1 MIDYST
7 SYLVVGTAYVNSPS
21 YIYISYSY
29 QFMADKQSF
38 PYPSNQGYTFG
49 SPLNLLLNAT
59 SGTTTTFYKIF
70 NPINLA
76 FKKKDGSCRTAT
88 TDIVDP
94 TDLITLSFGVKY
106 IISCTGSTSLIA
118 TNLPSIFTHV
128 GSYGLSS
135 TNLYDFVG
143 TTVASGISSSQN
155 VQLVFYYVS
164 IGTAKNK
171 QYQIVKAAI
180 NGLNKPGTN

>member
-1 MIDYST
+1 M
-7 SYLVVGTAYVNSPS
+7 GGAYVSSPS

-38 PYPSNQGYTFG
+38 PYPANQGYTFG
-49 SPLNLLLNAT
+49 SSLNLLLNVT
-59 SGTTTTFYKIF
+59 SGTTNTFYKVF

-76 FKKKDGSCRTAT
+76 FKKKDGSCRTNT
-88 TDIVDP
+88 TDIADP
-94 TDLITLSFGVKY
+94 TDLTTLSFGVNS
-106 IISCTGSTSLIA
+106 IISCTGSTSKIA
-118 TNLPSIFTHV
+118 ENLANIFTYV

-135 TNLYDFVG
+135 TNLYDYVG
-143 TTVASGISSSQN
+143 VTVASGISSSQN

-164 IGTAKNK
+164 IGTAKNR